1 MQHYI
6 FFRNKCLIW
15 SLQFITRFTFQFK
28 KRKSMFFPFS
38 LIEMSPF
45 NFPNLPAKHQ
55 KKLIIHRVPM
65 NTLHKTAQL
74 CKLITFWEIGADHL
88 MVQALNVT
96 QCFFT
101 CTLQS
106 SSLIW
111 LFRLLPCLWFS
122 AHFLPICHHQSQFFL
137 CLQQNIPYLS
147 RYQMW
152 DIIM

>member
-1 MQHYI
+1 MSHLKPSIYYSFYFSIHKKENQC
-6 FFRNKCLIW
+6 FFLSVWLKWVL
-15 SLQFITRFTFQFK
+15 LTFQICQRNTK
-28 KRKSMFFPFS
+28 
-38 LIEMSPF
+38 
-45 NFPNLPAKHQ
+45 